1 MDRESLA
8 ALDFIL
14 IRKKKRPC
22 VVEDWTVAPLYKWF
36 PDVLIVYGS

>member
-22 VVEDWTVAPLYKWF
+22 VVEDCTVASLYKWF
-36 PDVLIVYGS
+36 SDVLIVYDS